1 MDHFPSIEKAGSLS
15 FVVPYVA
22 GQQYDGKGVSNYPSR
37 RGWNHGDDDFTNDG
51 TRSSRETA
59 ADLHKWLYF
68 SMIHDILGDVHHG
81 FVTWDAERSWIVTT
95 CNRSAH
101 LAAWDL
107 RLGLMSSRQRRAEVE
122 KAKTCLLE
130 VDAVIAKHQHL
141 DHVCAWPLIPNV
153 SLSIMLLM
161 EALDE
166 ARKFLISKY
175 ALRVGPTK
183 PLRYGRIQSLE
194 QQMVQTGWCP
204 NHVNMYRIKFGISA
218 FYYSRLLARPL
229 PKNPWILF
237 RTGMRCLRSPRR
249 QQSD

>member
-1 MDHFPSIEKAGSLS
+1 MARGFR
-15 FVVPYVA
+15 
-22 GQQYDGKGVSNYPSR
+22 NYLSR
-37 RGWNHGDDDFTNDG
+37 RGWNQRLLDNDDFTNDG
-51 TRSSRETA
+51 TRSLHETA
-59 ADLHKWLYF
+59 ADLHNWLYF
-68 SMIHDILGDVHHG
+68 SMIHEIHGDVHHEY
-81 FVTWDAERSWIVTT
+81 VTWDAERGWTVTT
-95 CNRSAH
+95 CKLSAH

-141 DHVCAWPLIPNV
+141 DHVYAWPLSPNV

-183 PLRYGRIQSLE
+183 PLRYGRIRSLE
-194 QQMVQTGWCP
+194 
-204 NHVNMYRIKFGISA
+204 
-218 FYYSRLLARPL
+218 
-229 PKNPWILF
+229 
-237 RTGMRCLRSPRR
+237 
-249 QQSD
+249 